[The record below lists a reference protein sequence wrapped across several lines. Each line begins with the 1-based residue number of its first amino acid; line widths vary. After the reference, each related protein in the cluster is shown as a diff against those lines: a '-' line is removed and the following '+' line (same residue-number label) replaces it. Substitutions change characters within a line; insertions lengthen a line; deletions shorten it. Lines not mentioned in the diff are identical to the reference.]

1 MNNVKPRGICFFD
14 MDGTLLNS
22 DSKVLDSSL
31 QALDKLRENNTIPV
45 IATGRTLIEISHQ
58 MKITGIESAVMMNG
72 QMAIFE
78 GEKVYEDVIDAG
90 LLERLTEEAKSQNVE
105 VCYYNDKRIGAT
117 ASTPVVKA
125 HYDFLGEPMPEVR
138 PNMYK
143 EETINMALLLLET
156 GDDYFPERFSELQF
170 VRNTPF
176 SNDVLRKGGSK
187 AVGISKLLEVMG
199 YQDVPTYAFGD
210 GMNDLEM
217 FGAVDYAI
225 AMENAVPLLKEKA
238 AFVTKDNNSDGIMLG
253 LKQFDL
259 I

>member
-1 MNNVKPRGICFFD
+1 MDNVKPRGICFFD

-31 QALDKLRENNTIPV
+31 QALDKLRENNIIPV

-78 GEKVYEDVIDAG
+78 GEKVYEDVIDAD

-117 ASTPVVKA
+117 ANTPVVKA

-138 PNMYK
+138 TNMYK

-156 GDDYFPERFSELQF
+156 GDDYFPERFPELQF

-176 SNDVLRKGGSK
+176 SNDVLKKGGSK

-217 FGAVDYAI
+217 FDAVDYAI

-238 AFVTKDNNSDGIMLG
+238 TFVTKDNNSDGIMLG

>member
-22 DSKVLDSSL
+22 ESKVLDTSL
-31 QALDKLRENNTIPV
+31 QALDKLRENNVIPV

-90 LLERLTEEAKSQNVE
+90 LLEQLTEEAKSQNVE

-125 HYDFLGEPMPEVR
+125 HYDF
-138 PNMYK
+138 
-143 EETINMALLLLET
+143 
-156 GDDYFPERFSELQF
+156 
-170 VRNTPF
+170 
-176 SNDVLRKGGSK
+176 
-187 AVGISKLLEVMG
+187 
-199 YQDVPTYAFGD
+199 
-210 GMNDLEM
+210 
-217 FGAVDYAI
+217 
-225 AMENAVPLLKEKA
+225 
-238 AFVTKDNNSDGIMLG
+238 
-253 LKQFDL
+253 
-259 I
+259 

>member
-22 DSKVLDSSL
+22 ESKVLDSSL
-31 QALDKLRENNTIPV
+31 HALDKLRENNIVPV
-45 IATGRTLIEISHQ
+45 IATGRTLTEISHQ
-58 MKITGIESAVMMNG
+58 MEITGIESAVMMNG
-72 QMAIFE
+72 QMVIFE
-78 GEKVYEDVIDAG
+78 GEKVYEDILEES

-105 VCYYNDKRIGAT
+105 VCYYNDKRIGAS
-117 ASTPVVKA
+117 AITPVVKA
-125 HYDFLGEPMPEVR
+125 HYDFLGEPAPMIRE
-138 PNMYK
+138 NMYK
-143 EETINMALLLLET
+143 EETINMALLLLES
-156 GDDYFPERFSELQF
+156 GDEYFPERFKELQF
-170 VRNTPF
+170 VRNTPY

-187 AVGISKLLEVMG
+187 AVGIAKLLEITG

-217 FGAVDYAI
+217 FGTVNYSV

-238 AFVTKDNNSDGIMLG
+238 TFITKDNNNDGIKLG
-253 LKQFDL
+253 LEEFDL